1 MAKSKKNNKGAK
13 KSSVKVQ
20 DMAPEQNPKGGALN
34 TYLKIDT
41 SLKLADGSVLPAVQL
56 DPSKI
61 YIK

>member
-1 MAKSKKNNKGAK
+1 MAKSKKNTKNSK

-20 DMAPEQNPKGGALN
+20 DMAPEQDPKCGALN

-41 SLKLADGSVLPAVQL
+41 TLKLADGSVLPAVQL
-56 DPSKI
+56 DPSR

>member
-1 MAKSKKNNKGAK
+1 MAKSKKNNKSAK

-20 DMAPEQNPKGGALN
+20 DLTPEQNPKGGAA
-34 TYLKIDT
+34 YVKIDYST
-41 SLKLADGSVLPAVQL
+41 QLGDGSVLPAVQL